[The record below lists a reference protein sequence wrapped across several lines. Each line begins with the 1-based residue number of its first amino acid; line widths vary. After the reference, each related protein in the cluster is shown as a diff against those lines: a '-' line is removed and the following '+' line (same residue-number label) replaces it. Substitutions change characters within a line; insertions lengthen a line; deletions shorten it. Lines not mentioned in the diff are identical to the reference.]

1 MVEAVSF
8 MTKRKKAELKT
19 KPNAVDPRAFVSSVE
34 HSQRRHDGLLL
45 LELFDRVTALRPQMW
60 GNSIIGYGRYAY
72 TYESGHSGEFFLT
85 GFSPRKT
92 ALTIYVMPGYRDLSE
107 QLNRLGKHKTGK
119 SCLYIT
125 KLVDID
131 MDVLGEIVRNGLDYM
146 RANYKTWDD

>member
-60 GNSIIGYGRYAY
+60 C
-72 TYESGHSGEFFLT
+72 
-85 GFSPRKT
+85 K
-92 ALTIYVMPGYRDLSE
+92 
-107 QLNRLGKHKTGK
+107 
-119 SCLYIT
+119 
-125 KLVDID
+125 
-131 MDVLGEIVRNGLDYM
+131 
-146 RANYKTWDD
+146 